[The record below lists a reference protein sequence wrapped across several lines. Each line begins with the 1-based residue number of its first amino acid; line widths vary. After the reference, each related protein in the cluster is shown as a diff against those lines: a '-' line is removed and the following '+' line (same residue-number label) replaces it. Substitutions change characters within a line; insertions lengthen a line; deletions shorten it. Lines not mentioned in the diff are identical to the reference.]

1 MSELGIDEVNYQLFS
16 DNQSIVH
23 LTKIFVYLLWAK
35 QIHLKVLCSLLKD
48 DLLKLEK
55 IMSDKNLV
63 DMLTKL
69 VDG

>member
-35 QIHLKVLCSLLKD
+35 QIHLKVLCFLLKD
-48 DLLKLEK
+48 D
-55 IMSDKNLV
+55 
-63 DMLTKL
+63 
-69 VDG
+69 